1 MLLKSEY
8 SFDINKAK
16 QITTLG
22 GKKKLR
28 KKLYEMNTVYGRKLD
43 ESKAWLNQAWIGYSL
58 RSSCGNSAVGA
69 LLKINELLDPFQSYV
84 SFSQVAMM
92 IIRPLKKR

>member
-28 KKLYEMNTVYGRKLD
+28 KKIIWNE
-43 ESKAWLNQAWIGYSL
+43 YS
-58 RSSCGNSAVGA
+58 
-69 LLKINELLDPFQSYV
+69 
-84 SFSQVAMM
+84 
-92 IIRPLKKR
+92 IR

>member
-22 GKKKLR
+22 GKKKTTQ
-28 KKLYEMNTVYGRKLD
+28 KNYMKWIQNKV
-43 ESKAWLNQAWIGYSL
+43 ES
-58 RSSCGNSAVGA
+58 
-69 LLKINELLDPFQSYV
+69 
-84 SFSQVAMM
+84 
-92 IIRPLKKR
+92 

>member
-1 MLLKSEY
+1 MHLNNLSASSSRLFLSSMLLKSEY

-22 GKKKLR
+22 VKKNCA

-43 ESKAWLNQAWIGYSL
+43 ESKA
-58 RSSCGNSAVGA
+58 
-69 LLKINELLDPFQSYV
+69 
-84 SFSQVAMM
+84 
-92 IIRPLKKR
+92 

>member
-22 GKKKLR
+22 GKKNCA

-58 RSSCGNSAVGA
+58 RSSCSNSAVGA
-69 LLKINELLDPFQSYV
+69 LLKINELLDPVQSYV
-84 SFSQVAMM
+84 SFYQLAMM

>member
-22 GKKKLR
+22 GKKKNYA
-28 KKLYEMNTVYGRKLD
+28 KKLYEMNT
-43 ESKAWLNQAWIGYSL
+43 E
-58 RSSCGNSAVGA
+58 
-69 LLKINELLDPFQSYV
+69 
-84 SFSQVAMM
+84 
-92 IIRPLKKR
+92 

>member
-28 KKLYEMNTVYGRKLD
+28 RKLYEMNTVYGRKLD
-43 ESKAWLNQAWIGYSL
+43 ESKAW
-58 RSSCGNSAVGA
+58 
-69 LLKINELLDPFQSYV
+69 D
-84 SFSQVAMM
+84 
-92 IIRPLKKR
+92 

>member
-22 GKKKLR
+22 SKKNCA

-43 ESKAWLNQAWIGYSL
+43 ESKAW
-58 RSSCGNSAVGA
+58 
-69 LLKINELLDPFQSYV
+69 D
-84 SFSQVAMM
+84 
-92 IIRPLKKR
+92 